1 MRFRRT
7 IPILFA
13 LLGVLL
19 SLSTASAAPWLM
31 ESAAESHTCCQPKS
45 DNSPDQDRSDH
56 GCLAAC
62 CRVITTTDRID
73 VQLTG
78 EEAITIPAMTWS
90 IVAFNLT
97 DPDSIF
103 HPPRV

>member
-1 MRFRRT
+1 MHVWRT

-13 LLGVLL
+13 MLGVLL

-31 ESAAESHTCCQPKS
+31 ESTPSHKCCQPKS
-45 DNSPDQDRSDH
+45 DTSHDHDRSDD

-73 VQLTG
+73 VKPSG
-78 EEAITIPAMTWS
+78 EEPIAIPAMTWS

>member
-13 LLGVLL
+13 LLGVLM
-19 SLSTASAAPWLM
+19 SLSTVSAAPWVM
-31 ESAAESHTCCQPKS
+31 QSAGESHKCCPSKS
-45 DNSPDQDRSDH
+45 DNSSDHDRSDES
-56 GCLAAC
+56 CLAAC
-62 CRVITTTDRID
+62 CRVITTTDRVD
-73 VQLTG
+73 VQLSG
-78 EEAITIPAMTWS
+78 EEPIAIPAMTWS